1 MFSQSK
7 TSFINS
13 ARVCTNSAP
22 VYTNSGPVYK
32 PPTGTVVSS
41 LDKRWYCLAFEV
53 FIIIFLIMRLRWEPT
68 PTATV
73 VRSRRLC
80 LLKLL
85 YLSRTGRTLN
95 W

>member
-32 PPTGTVVSS
+32 PPTGTEISS
-41 LDKRWYCLAFEV
+41 LAKSK
-53 FIIIFLIMRLRWEPT
+53 PT
-68 PTATV
+68 PDN
-73 VRSRRLC
+73 SI
-80 LLKLL
+80 
-85 YLSRTGRTLN
+85 
-95 W
+95 